1 MAARIRTLAMWS
13 SCRPHD
19 QGWCVWVPALLSV
32 LVGASTAAAAIDAE
46 QRKRLRQ
53 RADAEERLHTLLVL
67 VEGQTVFEYAPRGP
81 GPARP
86 ASIKSL
92 SKTVLSMLAG
102 IAIDKGIVKSTE
114 QPLVELLG
122 ARVPD
127 NATAGVENI
136 TLGHALSLRTGLRS
150 TSGRYYGRWVQSD
163 NWVEHVLTR
172 PMVERPGGAMIYST
186 GSSHL
191 VGAALVE
198 ASGRS
203 LLALARDWLGEP
215 LNIHI
220 PDWMRDPQGI
230 HFGGNQMR
238 LSPRALARLG
248 ELYRRG
254 GQIEGQ
260 QIVPRSWIERSWTPR
275 GRSPWS
281 NELYG
286 YGWFITELGGA
297 RAYYGRG
304 YAGQMLYVVP
314 AKAMTVVVTSRPTP
328 PSARG
333 RYVRRLHDLV
343 AELVT
348 VRELAMLLPSETAD

>member
-1 MAARIRTLAMWS
+1 MLALFATLA
-13 SCRPHD
+13 
-19 QGWCVWVPALLSV
+19 
-32 LVGASTAAAAIDAE
+32 GASAGATAIDAQ
-46 QRKRLRQ
+46 QRERLRQ
-53 RADAEERLHTLLVL
+53 RGDAEQRLHTLLVL
-67 VEGQTVFEYAPRGP
+67 VDGETVFEYSPRGP

-102 IAIDKGIVKSTE
+102 VAIDKGIVKSTD
-114 QPLVELLG
+114 QRLVELLG
-122 ARVPD
+122 ERVPD
-127 NATAGVENI
+127 DATQGVENI

-163 NWVEHVLTR
+163 NWVEHALTR

-191 VGAALVE
+191 VAAALVQ

-203 LLALARDWLGEP
+203 LLELARDWLGEP

-254 GQIEGQ
+254 GAIDGKR
-260 QIVPRSWIERSWTPR
+260 VLPRTWIERSWTPR

-281 NELYG
+281 DELYG
-286 YGWFITELGGA
+286 YGWFITELGGEQV
-297 RAYYGRG
+297 YYGRG

-314 AKAMTVVVTSRPTP
+314 ASAMTVVVTSRVTP

-333 RYVRRLHDLV
+333 RYVRRLHRLV
-343 AELVT
+343 AELVAGR
-348 VRELAMLLPSETAD
+348 VEGR